1 MGLLF
6 EYKLLD
12 SSGTITSGNLEAA
25 TRGEALQQLRS
36 QGTILD
42 LAQREDK
49 SKDDWRFP
57 TLEFRSIRPQQ
68 LSFLFRQMAELL
80 DAGMPLVSAIGSLQK
95 FSGNQKTSQMLEDVN
110 RRLRSGESFSDSLT
124 HQTGVF
130 SHIQLAMVKVGERS
144 GDLAP
149 VLHRIS
155 DLIDTQLELRAK
167 VRSALFYPFFVLFF
181 SSLLCWGLVTFLLPQ
196 FEPIWTGAKVDL
208 SNYPVT
214 EFLLAVS
221 RMSRS
226 FWDELLLFAFL
237 GFISFVFAGVSRTD
251 EGRTMISDLL
261 LKLPVLGNYLRLS
274 ATAETSSTI
283 AMLLEAG
290 MPVTETLDLASE
302 TASNPIIGEGL
313 KRASLSVRQGNAL
326 SSSLDDTA
334 CFPELFIQMVSVGES
349 SADLPGLLNRVSSYY
364 RRQLDDSLKTLT
376 SLIEPFTMVIIGG
389 VVFVFVLGVF
399 MPIMGIVSALSS
411 QG

>member
-1 MGLLF
+1 MALLF

-12 SSGTITSGNLEAA
+12 SSGNITSGSLEAA
-25 TRGEALQQLRS
+25 TRGEALQQLRA
-36 QGTILD
+36 QGTLLD
-42 LAQREDK
+42 LTQHEEKREDN
-49 SKDDWRFP
+49 WRIP

-68 LSFLFRQMAELL
+68 LSFLFRQMGELL
-80 DAGMPLVSAIGSLQK
+80 DAGMPLVSALGSLQK

-110 RRLRSGESFSDSLT
+110 RRLRSGENFSDSLA
-124 HQTGVF
+124 HQKGVF
-130 SHIQLAMVKVGERS
+130 SRIQLAMVKVGERS

-181 SSLLCWGLVTFLLPQ
+181 SSILCWGLVTFLLPQ

-208 SNYPVT
+208 TKYPVT
-214 EFLLAVS
+214 EFLLSVS

-226 FWDELLLFAFL
+226 WWDELALLVFL
-237 GFISFVFAGVSRTD
+237 TFITTVFIGISRTD
-251 EGRTMISDLL
+251 EGRTAISDFL
-261 LKLPVLGNYLRLS
+261 LKIPLLGNYLRLS
-274 ATAETSSTI
+274 ATAEASSTI
-283 AMLLEAG
+283 SMLLEAG
-290 MPVTETLDLASE
+290 MPVTETLDLAAE
-302 TASNPIIGEGL
+302 TAGNPIIGEGL
-313 KRASLSVRQGNAL
+313 KRASLSVRQGNPL
-326 SSSLDDTA
+326 SSSLDDTG

-349 SADLPGLLNRVSSYY
+349 SSDLPGLLNRVSSYY

-389 VVFVFVLGVF
+389 VVFIFILGVF